1 MMEQSLILRPR
12 NPEKSK
18 ELIHLANQRDLTGLA
33 DFDDMSMPFRER
45 IMALETR
52 LAELPQVE
60 IPIEH
65 HFAAGIYART
75 MIAPRGTV
83 LTGKIYKVPQMIIL
97 NAGEITIRSEFF
109 NGRIRGPHIYESPVG
124 AKRFGYCHTDV
135 VWTCLTSVKATNV
148 EDAEREIYAGSYE
161 ELDHLLN
168 EDTILVA
175 GV

>member
-1 MMEQSLILRPR
+1 MTERSLILRPNQINR
-12 NPEKSK
+12 AKEPVALAEK
-18 ELIHLANQRDLTGLA
+18 NDLSVIM
-33 DFDDMSMPFRER
+33 DFDDPSMDFRTR
-45 IMALETR
+45 IMAVEKRLE
-52 LAELPQVE
+52 ELPQTE

-65 HFAAGIYART
+65 HFGAGIYART

-83 LTGKIYKVPQMIIL
+83 LTGRIYKVPQMIIL
-97 NAGEITIRSEFF
+97 NSGEITVRSEFF

-124 AKRFGYCHTDV
+124 AKRCGYCHTDV
-135 VWTCLTSVKATNV
+135 VWTCLTSVKSTNV
-148 EDAEREIYAGSYE
+148 EDAEKEIYAPSYE

>member
-1 MMEQSLILRPR
+1 MSI
-12 NPEKSK
+12 
-18 ELIHLANQRDLTGLA
+18 AQREDMTGLM
-33 DFDDMSMPFRER
+33 DFDDPSMDFRTR
-45 IMALETR
+45 IMAVETR

-65 HFAAGIYART
+65 HFGAGIYART

-83 LTGKIYKVPQMIIL
+83 LTGKIYKIPQMIIL
-97 NAGEITIRSEFF
+97 NSGEITVRSEFF
-109 NGRIRGPHIYESPVG
+109 NGRIRGPHIYASPAG

-135 VWTCLTSVKATNV
+135 VWTCLTSVKSTNV
-148 EDAEREIYAGSYE
+148 EDVEKEIYADTYE

>member
-1 MMEQSLILRPR
+1 MILRPK
-12 NPEKSK
+12 NPIKAK
-18 ELIHLANQRDLTGLA
+18 ELVSLANQNDLTGLA
-33 DFDDMSMPFRER
+33 DFDDSSMPFRER

-75 MIAPRGTV
+75 MIAPRGTM

-97 NAGEITIRSEFF
+97 NSGEITIRSEFF

-124 AKRFGYCHTDV
+124 AKRFGFCHTDV

-148 EDAEREIYAGSYE
+148 EDAEKEVYAETYE
-161 ELDHLLN
+161 ELDYLLN
-168 EDTILVA
+168 EDTILVV

>member
-1 MMEQSLILRPR
+1 MAHKNDMSVLM
-12 NPEKSK
+12 
-18 ELIHLANQRDLTGLA
+18 
-33 DFDDMSMPFRER
+33 DFDDQSMPFRER
-45 IMALETR
+45 IMAVETR
-52 LAELPQVE
+52 LLELPQVE

-65 HFAAGIYART
+65 HFGAGIYART

-97 NAGEITIRSEFF
+97 NSGEITVRSEFF
-109 NGRIRGPHIYESPVG
+109 NGRICGPHIYESPAG

-148 EDAEREIYAGSYE
+148 EDAEKEIYAETYE
-161 ELDHLLN
+161 ELDSLLN
-168 EDTILVA
+168 EDTILVM